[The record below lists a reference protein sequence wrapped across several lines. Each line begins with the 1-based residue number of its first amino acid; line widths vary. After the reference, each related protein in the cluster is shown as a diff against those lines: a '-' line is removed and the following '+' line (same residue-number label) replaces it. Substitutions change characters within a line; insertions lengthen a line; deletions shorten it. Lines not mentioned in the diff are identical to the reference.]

1 MFIQANALRCTEM
14 NTHVEYSYLFFL
26 DHFQFAVK
34 QASDCKRLKKCD
46 LYIMEKCSSFLS
58 SLTFLI
64 LQLPSAGTTM
74 QIVWLFGCP
83 NQAVIIIFTKIIFTP
98 KLLS

>member
-14 NTHVEYSYLFFL
+14 NTHVEYSYLFFGS
-26 DHFQFAVK
+26 FRFRSVRCVK

-46 LYIMEKCSSFLS
+46 LYIMETFSSFLS
-58 SLTFLI
+58 SLIFLI
-64 LQLPSAGTTM
+64 LQLPSSGTTM

-83 NQAVIIIFTKIIFTP
+83 NQAVIIIFTKII
-98 KLLS
+98 